1 MNIGVFELTISLTT
15 KLISMKKIAVLL
27 IITGSAFIAKA
38 QDFGQIIA
46 GSLPD
51 ANKYATAYMQ
61 PFAEG
66 EIYNLSRGWFS
77 TARTHKL
84 LGFDISINGQFAI
97 VPSGKEN
104 FTFNNADYSTFKLNG
119 SATSASLPTFM
130 GGSTTQV
137 INVNTTVN
145 SQNVSANFT
154 APKGIGDDMKKNI
167 SFVPVSAPLP
177 VAQVGI
183 GLFKH
188 TDLKV
193 RYFPRTNFSGVEIGV
208 FGVALQHEFSG
219 YLPFIKKVPFLHLS
233 ALAGYSSIDA
243 NYKPKFDA
251 GSSVQSPNA
260 LAGYKISAF
269 TLQGIASVKFSLLE
283 LYTSV
288 GYSTGK
294 STIDLKGDY
303 TITYN
308 TGFPPPNDKETAT
321 KKDPVSFAYNAG
333 GISNTWGVRLNI
345 TILKVYADYTFA
357 KYNGVGVGIAL
368 AFR

>member
-1 MNIGVFELTISLTT
+1 
-15 KLISMKKIAVLL
+15 MKKITVLIVIL
-27 IITGSAFIAKA
+27 FSNFAAKA

-51 ANKYATAYMQ
+51 ANKYATEYMK

-97 VPSGKEN
+97 VPTEKQN
-104 FTFNNADYSTFKLNG
+104 FTFNNADYTTFKLSG
-119 SATSASLPTFM
+119 SASSASLPTLM
-130 GGSTTQV
+130 GGNSSQV
-137 INVNTTVN
+137 INVSTTVN
-145 SQNVSANFT
+145 GQPVSTSFT
-154 APKGIGDDMKKNI
+154 APKGIGDELKKNV

-177 VAQVGI
+177 VAQIGI

-193 RYFPRTNFSGVEIGV
+193 RYFPKTSFSQMEIGV
-208 FGVALQHEFSG
+208 FGMAIQHEFSN

-233 ALAGYSSIDA
+233 ALAGFSSIDA
-243 NYKPKFDA
+243 SYKPNFGA
-251 GSSVQSPNA
+251 GSSVQSLNSV
-260 LAGYKISAF
+260 AGYKISAF
-269 TLQGIASVKFSLLE
+269 TLQGIASVKFALLE

-288 GYSTGK
+288 GYSSGK

-308 TGFPPPNDKETAT
+308 TGFPPPNDKATAT
-321 KKDPVSFAYNAG
+321 QKDPVSLSYHAS
-333 GISNTWGVRLNI
+333 GISNTWGARLNI
-345 TILKVYADYTFA
+345 TFLKIYADYTFA
-357 KYNGVGVGIAL
+357 KYNTVGIGLAL
-368 AFR
+368 ALR

>member
-1 MNIGVFELTISLTT
+1 
-15 KLISMKKIAVLL
+15 MKKIAVLF
-27 IITGSAFIAKA
+27 IITGSSFAVKA

-46 GSLPD
+46 GSLKD
-51 ANKYATAYMQ
+51 ANKYAGDYMQ

-84 LGFDISINGQFAI
+84 LGVDISINGQFAI

-104 FTFNNADYSTFKLNG
+104 FTFNNADYTTFKLHSGN
-119 SATSASLPTFM
+119 TSALLPTFM
-130 GGSTTQV
+130 GGSTGQQQIDVKTP
-137 INVNTTVN
+137 ITYNGITYTATT
-145 SQNVSANFT
+145 NFT
-154 APKGIGDDMKKNI
+154 APKGIGDDLKKNI
-167 SFVPVSAPLP
+167 SFVPTAAPLP
-177 VAQVGI
+177 VAQIGI

-193 RYFPRTNFSGVEIGV
+193 RYFPKTNFSDVEIGV
-208 FGVALQHEFSG
+208 FGVAIQHEFSN
-219 YLPFIKKVPFLHLS
+219 YIPFFKKVPFLHLS

-251 GSSVQSPNA
+251 SSSVQSNNA

-283 LYTSV
+283 IYTSV
-288 GYSTGK
+288 GYSSGK
-294 STIDLKGDY
+294 STIDLTGDY
-303 TITYN
+303 NITY
-308 TGFPPPNDKETAT
+308 TVPPVTMT
-321 KKDPVSFAYNAG
+321 QKDPVSLSYNAS
-333 GISNTWGVRLNI
+333 GISNTWGVRLNFFF
-345 TILKVYADYTFA
+345 LKVYADYTFA
-357 KYNGVGVGIAL
+357 RYNGVGVGMAL

>member
-1 MNIGVFELTISLTT
+1 
-15 KLISMKKIAVLL
+15 MKKIVVLIL
-27 IITGSAFIAKA
+27 ISASSLMAKA

-46 GSLPD
+46 GSLQD
-51 ANKYATAYMQ
+51 ANKYASEYMK
-61 PFAEG
+61 PFGEG

-77 TARTHKL
+77 TARAHKL

-119 SATSASLPTFM
+119 SASSASLPTFM
-130 GGSTTQV
+130 GSSTSQV
-137 INVNTTVN
+137 INVNNTIN
-145 SQNVSANFT
+145 GQPVSSSFT
-154 APKGIGDDMKKNI
+154 APKGIGDDLKKNI

-177 VAQVGI
+177 VAQIGI
-183 GLFKH
+183 GLLKH

-193 RYFPRTNFSGVEIGV
+193 RYFPKTNFSNVEIGV
-208 FGVALQHEFSG
+208 FGVAIQHEFSN

-233 ALAGYSSIDA
+233 ALAGYSSINA
-243 NYKPKFDA
+243 NYKPSFNS
-251 GSSVQSPNA
+251 GSSVQNPNGNA
-260 LAGYKISAF
+260 VAGYTISSF

-283 LYTSV
+283 IYTSV

-303 TITYN
+303 DYT
-308 TGFPPPNDKETAT
+308 PNPAT
-321 KKDPVSFAYNAG
+321 PAIHAVKTDPVSLAYNAS
-333 GISNTWGVRLNI
+333 GISNTWGVRLNLLF
-345 TILKVYADYTFA
+345 LKVYADYTFA
-357 KYNGVGVGIAL
+357 KYNGAGIGIAF